1 MIAPRWFSAGVI
13 GLAFIAHAGAVQAS
27 GYALREQ
34 SALGQGSSF
43 AGVPARGDD
52 PSMLFFNPASMAWL
66 PGIQTTI
73 VGSLIMPHAEL
84 DSGSARRAAAL
95 GGSTITGSLG
105 GDAASDALIPATYAS
120 IALGADWHIGL
131 AITAPF
137 GLVTKYESD
146 FIGRYHGLTSELRTI
161 NITPSVAWRPTETL
175 AIGLGLQIQHADARI
190 SNAVDFGAV
199 LAGRGARV
207 APGSLDGRSTLSGDD
222 LAFGWQFGV
231 QWRPLPGT
239 ALGFAF
245 RSAIHHELEGD
256 VRFEGVPAPL
266 AATFRD
272 GGGRVKLTTPESA
285 SLGLTQAITP
295 ALTLLATAEWTNWS
309 RFRTLVATFDTGL
322 PPSVTDERW
331 RDTVFLALGGE
342 YRVSE
347 SVTLRTGVAWDQSP
361 VRTEFR
367 TPRIPDSNRYWL
379 SAGLTWEVMPNI
391 AFTAGYT
398 RIFGNTADLAL
409 TSGGPTSNNFS
420 RGDLTGRYSASVD
433 IVTAQLRIGF

>member
-1 MIAPRWFSAGVI
+1 MATPRWLPAGLL
-13 GLAFIAHAGAVQAS
+13 GLATLIHAGTAHAS

-34 SALGQGSSF
+34 SAIGQGSSF
-43 AGVPARGDD
+43 AGVTARGDD
-52 PSMLFFNPASMAWL
+52 PSMLFFNPAAMAWL
-66 PGIQTTI
+66 PGYQASI
-73 VGSLIMPHAEL
+73 VGSLVMPRAEI
-84 DSGSARRAAAL
+84 DSGSARRATAL
-95 GGSTITGSLG
+95 GGTPITGSLS
-105 GDAASDALIPATYAS
+105 GDAASDAFVPAFYTS
-120 IALGADWHIGL
+120 IALGADWHVGL
-131 AITAPF
+131 AVTSPF
-137 GLVTKYESD
+137 GLVTKYDSD

-161 NITPSVAWRPTETL
+161 NITPSVAWRPIETL
-175 AIGLGLQIQHADARI
+175 SIGFGLQIQHADARI

-222 LAFGWQFGV
+222 LAFGWQVGA

-266 AATFRD
+266 ATTFRD

-285 SLGLTQAITP
+285 SLGLTQAIGP

-347 SVTLRTGVAWDQSP
+347 SVTLRTGFAWDQTP
-361 VRTEFR
+361 VRTENR

-379 SAGLTWEVMPNI
+379 SAGLTWAVTPNV
-391 AFTAGYT
+391 AFSAGYT
-398 RIFGNTADLAL
+398 HIFGNTADLAL

-420 RGDLTGRYSASVD
+420 RGDLTARYSASVD